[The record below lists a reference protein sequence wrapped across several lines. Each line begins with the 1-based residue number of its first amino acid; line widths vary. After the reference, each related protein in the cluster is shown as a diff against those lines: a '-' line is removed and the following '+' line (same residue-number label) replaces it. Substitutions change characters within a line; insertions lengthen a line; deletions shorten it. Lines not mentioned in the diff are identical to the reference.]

1 MIDNLNL
8 YNTVSG
14 NNTFA
19 NNTAATQ
26 KTNATED
33 SSLNNANNE
42 TTKKATTNNVSLSS
56 RSQKISDIS
65 QEFFSGGELTF
76 DDIERLK
83 GKLYQYGLI
92 SKNEYT
98 SLTGANGNDAIEQKG
113 ASEKISTSSI
123 TNFIG
128 DFVERLNTDSNGNE
142 ADKDDNADETET
154 AAPENKLI
162 QTYSEALK
170 TAKNIFENVEKMKQQ
185 DDFKSSLKESM
196 LVIKGMVND
205 ENFTSLSLDDQVGVS
220 QIYKALEIVDT
231 LSPQRL
237 SNAKINQYIES
248 SLR

>member
-14 NNTFA
+14 NSTFA

-42 TTKKATTNNVSLSS
+42 TTKKVTTNNVYLSS

-98 SLTGANGNDAIEQKG
+98 NLTGANEAIEQKG
-113 ASEKISTSSI
+113 PSEKTSTSSI

-128 DFVERLNTDSNGNE
+128 NFVERLNTDNNGNKT
-142 ADKDDNADETET
+142 DKDDSADETET
-154 AAPENKLI
+154 PATENKLI